1 MFKGRSRK
9 TRRSRT
15 EDLSL
20 VRAAAWAW
28 FQRGSGSES
37 KPVNEYGV
45 SRTRMAY
52 SGPSRYRIEALMTKQ
67 ERDERATVSRDAS
80 RNSESHRLNFNLA
93 PSPARTDISLLDEVR
108 TIASQPDH
116 YEDYY
121 SSDSI
126 ASNNASESDYSGS
139 TVGGDGE
146 SGHRRMPYRS
156 LSSSPHSTR
165 KFEEE
170 NNGSIGFWWWRRRA
184 VICGRR
190 EDAVEVA

>member
-37 KPVNEYGV
+37 KPVSEYGV

-52 SGPSRYRIEALMTKQ
+52 SGPSRYRIEALLTKQ
-67 ERDERATVSRDAS
+67 ERDERTAVSRDAS

-121 SSDSI
+121 SDSI

-190 EDAVEVA
+190 EDTVEVA